1 MIKDLVN
8 EAALKYIID
17 DIELTCK
24 RLGINAKFSIKTK
37 NDYSGRPYELIESTS
52 FQTMPML
59 FKEIHIEGNITAMS
73 TTGSIRVI
81 ATIEYRYQTFESGYN
96 GCTLGKVIY
105 EVDNMYDGK
114 RPENARMYIKKVK
127 SINI

>member
-8 EAALKYIID
+8 DSALKYILS

-24 RLGINAKFSIKTK
+24 RLGINAKFSIKTEK
-37 NDYSGRPYELIESTS
+37 DYSGKPYELIESTS

-59 FKEIHIEGNITAMS
+59 FKEIHIEGNIAAMS

-81 ATIEYRYQTFESGYN
+81 AILEYRYKTFESGYN
-96 GCTLGKVIY
+96 GCALGKVIY

-114 RPENARMYIKKVK
+114 RPENAHMYIEKIK